1 MRLDS
6 IQPKTEWTTSF
17 IQKTEF
23 KNVKMTGK
31 QVRVDVTAAEY
42 FLINLKDLI
51 EQYGY
56 STGHILY

>member
-1 MRLDS
+1 
-6 IQPKTEWTTSF
+6 
-17 IQKTEF
+17 
-23 KNVKMTGK
+23 MTGK

-56 STGHILY
+56 STGHILYQNETAQIEDDSKTKIADQKREGK